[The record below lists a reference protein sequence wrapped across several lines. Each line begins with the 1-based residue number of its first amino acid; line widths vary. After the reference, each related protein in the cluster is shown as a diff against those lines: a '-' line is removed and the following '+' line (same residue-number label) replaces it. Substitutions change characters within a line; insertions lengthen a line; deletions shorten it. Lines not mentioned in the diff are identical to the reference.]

1 MRDTNYRDFRVA
13 AALREAGRGLRAE
26 FSFSCVSRSDWRVRL
41 SICNLIRRRFDRL
54 PSEFFIGG
62 Y

>member
-26 FSFSCVSRSDWRVRL
+26 FSFSCVSRSVWRVRL
-41 SICNLIRRRFDRL
+41 SICNFD
-54 PSEFFIGG
+54 S
-62 Y
+62 